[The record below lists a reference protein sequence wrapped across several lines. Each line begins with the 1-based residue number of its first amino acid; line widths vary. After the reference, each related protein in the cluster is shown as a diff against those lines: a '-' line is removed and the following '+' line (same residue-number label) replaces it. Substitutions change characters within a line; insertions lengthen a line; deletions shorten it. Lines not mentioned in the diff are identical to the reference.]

1 MQDISRRIR
10 DIRHRFS
17 LTQEDLAARL
27 GVKAI
32 TVSRWERGVQRVSNP
47 RLLSAAVD
55 RLEADLA
62 EERRQRGPGR
72 PPKGRGRAVSARGDK

>member
-1 MQDISRRIR
+1 MQDISRRLR
-10 DIRHRFS
+10 DMRRRFS
-17 LTQEDLAARL
+17 LTQEDLAASL

-47 RLLSAAVD
+47 RLLKAAVD
-55 RLEADLA
+55 RLEAELA

-72 PPKGRGRAVSARGDK
+72 PPKSRRRAESARGDK

>member
-1 MQDISRRIR
+1 MHDISSRLRDMRR
-10 DIRHRFS
+10 RFG
-17 LTQEDLAARL
+17 LTQNDLGDRL

-32 TVSRWERGVQRVSNP
+32 TVSRWERGVQRVSIP
-47 RLLSAAVD
+47 GLLKFALE

-72 PPKGRGRAVSARGDK
+72 PPKRRRRVSARGDK